1 MMRINNILNTAVIT
15 EVGHFKTDN
24 KDQTDQNDFLV
35 ESIAVSNFSQSS
47 LDANNTSR
55 EGKVSFCC
63 RTKVLARSSTRF

>member
-1 MMRINNILNTAVIT
+1 MMRKNNILNTAVIT

-24 KDQTDQNDFLV
+24 KDQTDQTDFLV

-55 EGKVSFCC
+55 EGKVSF
-63 RTKVLARSSTRF
+63 